1 MSAVVAGLLS
11 AAKSVAIRILVATFS
26 EKMLMKTA
34 LMVGEAIVEK
44 TPTEKDNIW
53 FAELKKSLAEK
64 S

>member
-1 MSAVVAGLLS
+1 MNALLAGVLS
-11 AAKSVAIRILVATFS
+11 AAKTVAIKFLVAAFS

-34 LMVGEAIVEK
+34 LMAGEAIVEK